1 MKFAKLPHGVDG
13 PCAAFLETLP
23 DNVKASPKRLWP
35 HLKKH
40 FVARTFYFGAKSKY
54 YFEAF
59 PGQYIPLLEKALID
73 ELYEGGLLY
82 APKVPKA
89 KQPPQPSKKGPKT
102 LSATAIKRAEK
113 DATNGKIREFL
124 FTVRGTRLVDWV
136 GNLSG
141 HSPGLSSINHRPCL
155 ILHGPTLIE
164 PREGNHLPV
173 FSIVESLL
181 AQDPEQLDYFL
192 ACLQRYRRLL
202 LEGRYEPMQ
211 TLVFA
216 GTHDDGKTL
225 LATEIIGP
233 ALGDRRVDASAYLI
247 GETRF
252 NADLAESE
260 LWLMD
265 DHNETKWYDV
275 RILESILK
283 KVSANPDI
291 RAEPKGVNAMNARDL
306 FRVVVCLFNIEG
318 AGGSHLLPPLSE
330 DFKGKVQIFHTQR
343 ADLPIGPNQFLEIRK
358 LIRGAMPAFLYWLDK
373 VFVPRA
379 EILSGD
385 RYQVKAYHNPEVCAQ
400 IDQHSAAMRLLPLLD
415 NWLKE
420 SKTDKWEGSAS
431 ELFTTFARDEGTFR
445 TLTPICKSEDSL
457 GRALTEL
464 FRRFPDRVE
473 KIVNGHRV
481 RYQILAEP
489 STKRPAEAENNAT
502 TMPPKDNVVANV
514 KFR

>member
-1 MKFAKLPHGVDG
+1 
-13 PCAAFLETLP
+13 
-23 DNVKASPKRLWP
+23 
-35 HLKKH
+35 
-40 FVARTFYFGAKSKY
+40 
-54 YFEAF
+54 
-59 PGQYIPLLEKALID
+59 
-73 ELYEGGLLY
+73 
-82 APKVPKA
+82 
-89 KQPPQPSKKGPKT
+89 
-102 LSATAIKRAEK
+102 
-113 DATNGKIREFL
+113 
-124 FTVRGTRLVDWV
+124 
-136 GNLSG
+136 
-141 HSPGLSSINHRPCL
+141 
-155 ILHGPTLIE
+155 
-164 PREGNHLPV
+164 
-173 FSIVESLL
+173 
-181 AQDPEQLDYFL
+181 
-192 ACLQRYRRLL
+192 
-202 LEGRYEPMQ
+202 MQ

-291 RAEPKGVNAMNARDL
+291 RAEPKRRRNAINARDL

-330 DFKGKVQIFHTQR
+330 DFKDKVQIFRTQR
-343 ADLPIGPNQFLEIRK
+343 ANLPVGPNQFLEIRK

-385 RYQVKAYHNPEVCAQ
+385 RYQVKAYHNPGVCAQ

-415 NWLKE
+415 SWLKE

-431 ELFTTFARDEGTFR
+431 ELFTALARDDALFK
-445 TLTPICKSEDSL
+445 TLTPICKSEESL
-457 GRALTEL
+457 GKGLTEL
-464 FRRFPDRVE
+464 FRRFPDRF
-473 KIVNGHRV
+473 KKTVNGHRV
-481 RYQILAEP
+481 RYQILAESP
-489 STKRPAEAENNAT
+489 IKKPAEAENDVTITA
-502 TMPPKDNVVANV
+502 PKDNVVANV

>member
-1 MKFAKLPHGVDG
+1 MKKFVKLPHGVDG

-23 DNVKASPKRLWP
+23 DSVKASPKRLWP

-40 FVARTFYFGAKSKY
+40 FVTRTFYFKRGY
-54 YFEAF
+54 YLKVAS
-59 PGQYIPLLEKALID
+59 GQYIPLFEKALED
-73 ELYEGGLLY
+73 EMRERGLLY
-82 APKVPKA
+82 APKAPKA
-89 KQPPQPSKKGPKT
+89 KQPQSSKNGPKT
-102 LSATAIKRAEK
+102 LSATAIKQAEK
-113 DATNGKIREFL
+113 NAANGKIREFL
-124 FTVRGTRLVDWV
+124 SAVRGTRVVEWIGDV
-136 GNLSG
+136 AG
-141 HSPGLSSINHRPCL
+141 HFPGFSTIDRKPCL

-164 PREGNHLPV
+164 PREGDHLPV
-173 FSIVESLL
+173 FNIVESLL

-192 ACLQRYRRLL
+192 ACLQRCQRLL
-202 LEGRYEPMQ
+202 REGRYEPMQ

-233 ALGDRRVDASAYLI
+233 ALGDRRADASAFLT
-247 GETRF
+247 GETKF
-252 NADLAESE
+252 NEELVRSE

-291 RAEPKGVNAMNARDL
+291 RAEAKNVGAITARDL

-330 DFKGKVQIFHTQR
+330 DFKDKVQIFRTQR
-343 ADLPIGPNQFLEIRK
+343 ADLPVGPNQFLEIRK

-385 RYQVKAYHNPEVCAQ
+385 RYQVKAYHNPGVCAQ
-400 IDQHSAAMRLLPLLD
+400 IDQHSAAMRILPILD
-415 NWLKE
+415 RWLRD
-420 SKTDKWEGSAS
+420 SKKDKWEGSAS
-431 ELFTTFARDEGTFR
+431 DLFMDFALDDALFK
-445 TLTPICKSEDSL
+445 TLTPICKSEHTL
-457 GRALTEL
+457 GRALADL
-464 FRRFPDRVE
+464 SRRFPDRVLNVGNE
-473 KIVNGHRV
+473 HRA

-489 STKRPAEAENNAT
+489 STTQPAEAENDAT
-502 TMPPKDNVVANV
+502 TTASEDNVVANV
-514 KFR
+514 RFK